1 MKSTLK
7 VLATIIKIAT
17 IVMAVVGAIMTIAMV
32 ILAKPSVYHVYDV
45 VEECDN
51 LDPDNETQ
59 DIELM
64 SEAFGRTMADPRVKG
79 SKFINAV
86 AYGVGRFTSFVAN
99 L

>member
-1 MKSTLK
+1 MKTLFN
-7 VLATIIKIAT
+7 VLSV
-17 IVMAVVGAIMTIAMV
+17 IVKAITVIMACIGVVMTIAMV

-45 VEECDN
+45 VEESD
-51 LDPDNETQ
+51 LDPDDEDQ
-59 DIELM
+59 DVALM
-64 SEAFGRTMADPRVKG
+64 SEAFSRTMADPRVKG

>member
-7 VLATIIKIAT
+7 VLSVVIKVLTVIF
-17 IVMAVVGAIMTIAMV
+17 AVIGAIMTVAMV

-45 VEECDN
+45 VEECEN
-51 LDPDNETQ
+51 LDPDDETQ

-79 SKFINAV
+79 SRFIHAV
-86 AYGVGRFTSFVAN
+86 AYGVGKFTSFVAN